1 MSLLHLI
8 PPGII
13 PTTWKTA
20 ITSDRRQVKRP
31 VLMLTLGFIDY
42 WSIAKV
48 SKTPGIPFS
57 VDATEALLD
66 NGLLFLTLVP

>member
-1 MSLLHLI
+1 ME
-8 PPGII
+8 G
-13 PTTWKTA
+13 
-20 ITSDRRQVKRP
+20 P